1 MSLSLHSL
9 PLLPDLPPVT
19 ILNATLSSS
28 WILLTWSDPPD
39 DRHPTTVDN
48 FTVLY
53 AKVSQVPYPERDN
66 MSLYLSFVLP
76 NGTREVNVTGLV
88 GGTEYVFRVFYTSNG
103 GYTSNWSEAKVLRT
117 LDST

>member
-1 MSLSLHSL
+1 
-9 PLLPDLPPVT
+9 
-19 ILNATLSSS
+19 
-28 WILLTWSDPPD
+28 
-39 DRHPTTVDN
+39 
-48 FTVLY
+48 
-53 AKVSQVPYPERDN
+53 

-88 GGTEYVFRVFYTSNG
+88 GGTEYVFRVLYTSNG